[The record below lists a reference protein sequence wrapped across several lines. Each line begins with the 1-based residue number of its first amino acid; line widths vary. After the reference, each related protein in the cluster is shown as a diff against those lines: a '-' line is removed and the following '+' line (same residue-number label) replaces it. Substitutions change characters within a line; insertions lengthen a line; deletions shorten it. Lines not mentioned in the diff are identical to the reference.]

1 MKLSA
6 VVGHPRAIARL
17 AAAAESGRVPHAVL
31 LLGPAGVGKRTLADA
46 FAARLL
52 CDAPVRADACGTCAQ
67 CTRVAAGTHPDLQ
80 IVTRESERRD
90 IRIEQ
95 VRELTRWLG
104 LQPLMTDRKVAIV
117 DEAQCLNENGQN
129 ALLKTLE
136 EPPASSVLVLLA
148 TSAALM
154 LPTVRSRCQVLRL
167 DPLAADDVVQI
178 LVANGVDAERAR
190 RLAPLAEGAPG
201 RMLALGG
208 EEATRAR
215 DRMLADLPRL
225 AALDAPAISA
235 LAQELSRGP
244 SDAALA
250 TAVSWYRDV
259 LHARLADEALRP
271 TNEDV
276 ADAVRTSA
284 TGASVP
290 RLLRQ
295 LAVVCDTID
304 GIARNANRTLALET
318 MLLRLRAVERGDD
331 IEWTGIR

>member
-1 MKLSA
+1 VKLSE
-6 VVGHPRAIARL
+6 VVGHARAVGRL
-17 AAAAESGRVPHAVL
+17 GAAATSGRVPHAVL
-31 LLGPAGVGKRTLADA
+31 LLGPPGVGKRAVADA

-52 CDAPVRADACGTCAQ
+52 CAAPAAADACGTCAQ

-80 IVTRESERRD
+80 VVTRDRERRD

-104 LQPLMTDRKVAIV
+104 LQPLMTARKVAII

-167 DPLAADDVVQI
+167 DPLPADDVVRV
-178 LVANGVDAERAR
+178 LVAHGVAPERAR
-190 RLAPLAEGAPG
+190 GLAPLAEGAPG
-201 RMLALGG
+201 RVLALEG
-208 EEATRAR
+208 EDAARAR
-215 DRMLADLPRL
+215 ERVLGDLPRL
-225 AALDAPAISA
+225 AGLDAPAISA
-235 LAQELSRGP
+235 LAQELARGP
-244 SDAALA
+244 ADAALA
-250 TAVSWYRDV
+250 TAVSWYRDL
-259 LHARLADEALRP
+259 LHARLAGEAVPP

-276 ADAVRTSA
+276 AETVRTTA
-284 TGASVP
+284 AVASVP

-295 LAVVCDTID
+295 LGVVCDTID

-331 IEWTGIR
+331 IEWTDSR